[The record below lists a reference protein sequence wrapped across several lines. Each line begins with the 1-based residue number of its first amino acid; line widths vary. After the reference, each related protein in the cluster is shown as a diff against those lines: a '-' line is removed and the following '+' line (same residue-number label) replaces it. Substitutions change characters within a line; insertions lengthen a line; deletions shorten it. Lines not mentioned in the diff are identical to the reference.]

1 MANDNAP
8 ERALEEVTKIV
19 GEEASVKE
27 ISKMLLEGDLGEPRL
42 VPWGSNYTFVISVTP
57 QHDSSFLAIYK
68 PLEGEA
74 PLWDFPKGLYKREVA
89 AFVTSEAMDWKLVPP
104 TVVRLGPHGVGS
116 LQLYVPLDEEVDYS
130 ILQENYSD
138 VLQRIALFDM
148 IINNAD
154 RKAGHSFLGTDGHV
168 WCIDHGLS
176 FHSYPKLRTV
186 IWDFQGAPIPSE
198 YLCSVKNFQ
207 KMIVEERAPMDLL
220 SELIS
225 AEEMTSLKLRLEII
239 LDEPVYPSPTH
250 HKHYP
255 WPPY

>member
-1 MANDNAP
+1 MANDNVP
-8 ERALEEVTKIV
+8 ERALEEGTRVVAK
-19 GEEASVKE
+19 EASVE
-27 ISKMLLEGDLGEPRL
+27 EVSKMLLEGDLGEPRL
-42 VPWGSNYTFVISVTP
+42 VPWGSNYTFAVSVNP
-57 QHDSSFLAIYK
+57 QKDSSFLAIYK

-89 AFVTSEAMDWKLVPP
+89 AFVTSEAMGWRLVPP

-116 LQLYVPLDEEVDYS
+116 LQLYVPPDDETDYS
-130 ILQENYSD
+130 ILQEDYTD
-138 VLQRIALFDM
+138 VLQQIALFDM

-176 FHSYPKLRTV
+176 FHAYPKLRTV
-186 IWDFQGAPIPSE
+186 VWDFQGTPIPPKF
-198 YLCSVKNFQ
+198 LCSVNKFQ
-207 KMIVEERAPMDLL
+207 KAVEEKVAPIGSLR
-220 SELIS
+220 ELIS
-225 AEEMTSLKLRLEII
+225 DEEMTSLKLRLEII